1 MTSSVPICCFNGEFV
16 PVSSVKFSIE
26 NRAFRYGDG
35 LFETI
40 RCFGN
45 QPFLLDRH
53 YDRLRRG
60 MDALQLSDLH
70 FPTYDVLEKKIESVI
85 NKNRYFVSSR
95 VRLTVFRNDGGLF
108 TPSTNGCSYLIEAT
122 PLEKGTY
129 ELNEKGLIAGVYFD
143 VPKTAS
149 LISPFKTASSLV
161 YVMAGMYKAKQNLTE
176 VFVVNSQGLIIEA
189 MSSNLFWFKNEVLYT
204 PSVSSGCVDG
214 VMRNCVV
221 QIAKSQGFD
230 VVEVDGIKFDALKNV
245 DEIFVTNAICG
256 IQWVVGI
263 DDVRFY
269 NIKTRQLF
277 RAFMQSFS

>member
-16 PVSSVKFSIE
+16 PVSSVRFSTE

-60 MDALQLSDLH
+60 MEALQLSDLH

-85 NKNRYFVSSR
+85 NKNRYFISSR
-95 VRLTVFRNDGGLF
+95 VRLTVFRHDGGLF
-108 TPSTNGCSYLIEAT
+108 TPSTNDCSYLIEAT
-122 PLEKGTY
+122 PLEKGSY
-129 ELNEKGLIAGVYFD
+129 ELNEKGLIAGVYTD

-149 LISPFKTASSLV
+149 LISPYKTANSLV
-161 YVMAGMYKAKQNLTE
+161 YVMAGIHKTKQNLTE
-176 VFVVNSQGLIIEA
+176 VFITNSRGLIIEA
-189 MSSNLFWFKNEVLYT
+189 MSSNLFWFKDGALFT
-204 PSVSSGCVDG
+204 PSASSGCVEG
-214 VMRNCVV
+214 VMRYCIL
-221 QIAKSQGFD
+221 QIARNQGF
-230 VVEVDGIKFDALKNV
+230 VVNEVEGITFESLKNV

-269 NIKTRQLF
+269 NIKTRQLY
-277 RAFMQSFS
+277 RAFIQSFS